1 MNSLLLTLVWYQLT
15 PWLKSSTYFSLRVW
29 KWLGQGHPRTVIFML
44 CFLALL
50 RRPDLAQCLTC
61 SALRAFTSS
70 LEQSSP
76 HTPDSKHTVPLS
88 MWALMGKSLRS
99 TAPGSPRD
107 SREVPQDPVVR
118 RGVAGDG
125 MAGTQGPDSPGPPL
139 PNSNTASLLLHCFA
153 QWMSR
158 NCDVQ
163 EMTPQQLNSRPEGS
177 MQRQITS
184 LETHLQTL

>member
-1 MNSLLLTLVWYQLT
+1 MLHESLFNALKNEFNPVDSGAVPVNTTAEILYLLQSQGMKVAWSRS
-15 PWLKSSTYFSLRVW
+15 PKDSYF
-29 KWLGQGHPRTVIFML
+29 H
-44 CFLALL
+44 ALL
-50 RRPDLAQCLTC
+50 PGSASQARPCTMPDLL

-88 MWALMGKSLRS
+88 MWALMRKSLRS

-107 SREVPQDPVVR
+107 SREVPQDPVAW
-118 RGVAGDG
+118 RGVAWGG

-153 QWMSR
+153 Q
-158 NCDVQ
+158 
-163 EMTPQQLNSRPEGS
+163 
-177 MQRQITS
+177 
-184 LETHLQTL
+184 